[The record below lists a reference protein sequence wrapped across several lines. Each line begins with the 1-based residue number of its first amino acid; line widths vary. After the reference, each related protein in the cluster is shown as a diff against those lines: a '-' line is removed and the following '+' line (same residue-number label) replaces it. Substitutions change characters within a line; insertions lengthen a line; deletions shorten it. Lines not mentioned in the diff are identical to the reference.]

1 MFSIRTYI
9 WDIINTFTSTSKP
22 QSPERRNKRKVL
34 PWLNGLVIKL
44 YDVCIIGK
52 PEFSGRKSLSERS
65 LDALIFLHYCL
76 LSFFF
81 IFCHGCV
88 SKKSFLTRLL
98 PRIISHHTGFSGLY
112 DRKYHPK
119 FSAVIAWNHRGV
131 TILWETLDQI
141 TFVVFWAGSIRF
153 LIARDL
159 DENIA
164 RGLKI
169 LIGKHNGLNA
179 IARLSFKKGVLKRYK
194 IIQFLC
200 NRPQGFQKLYP

>member
-1 MFSIRTYI
+1 M
-9 WDIINTFTSTSKP
+9 
-22 QSPERRNKRKVL
+22 
-34 PWLNGLVIKL
+34 IKL

-112 DRKYHPK
+112 GRKYHPK
-119 FSAVIAWNHRGV
+119 FSAVIARNHRGV
-131 TILWETLDQI
+131 TILWETLVQI

-179 IARLSFKKGVLKRYK
+179 IARLSFQKGVLKRYK

-200 NRPQGFQKLYP
+200 NGPQGFQKLYP

>member
-1 MFSIRTYI
+1 MVLWLDCMTFVSLRNLNSVAENRYQKGLWTHLSSF
-9 WDIINTFTSTSKP
+9 IIAF
-22 QSPERRNKRKVL
+22 
-34 PWLNGLVIKL
+34 
-44 YDVCIIGK
+44 
-52 PEFSGRKSLSERS
+52 SLS
-65 LDALIFLHYCL
+65 
-76 LSFFF
+76 FF

-112 DRKYHPK
+112 GRKYHPK

-200 NRPQGFQKLYP
+200 NGPQGFQKLYP

>member
-112 DRKYHPK
+112 GRKYHPK

-153 LIARDL
+153 LTARDL

-194 IIQFLC
+194 IIQFLW
-200 NRPQGFQKLYP
+200 NGPQDFQKLYP

>member
-1 MFSIRTYI
+1 M
-9 WDIINTFTSTSKP
+9 TFVS
-22 QSPERRNKRKVL
+22 L
-34 PWLNGLVIKL
+34 GDLNSV
-44 YDVCIIGK
+44 
-52 PEFSGRKSLSERS
+52 
-65 LDALIFLHYCL
+65 ALIFLHYCL
-76 LSFFF
+76 LSLFFNF
-81 IFCHGCV
+81 FHGCV

-112 DRKYHPK
+112 GRKYHPK

-131 TILWETLDQI
+131 IILWETLVQI

-179 IARLSFKKGVLKRYK
+179 IAWLSFKKGVLKRYK

-200 NRPQGFQKLYP
+200 NGPRGFQKLYP

>member
-9 WDIINTFTSTSKP
+9 WDIINTLTSASKP
-22 QSPERRNKRKVL
+22 QSPEGRNKGKVL

-98 PRIISHHTGFSGLY
+98 PRIISHHTSFSGLY
-112 DRKYHPK
+112 GRKYHPK

-131 TILWETLDQI
+131 IILWETLVQI

-153 LIARDL
+153 LIVRDL

-169 LIGKHNGLNA
+169 LIGKYNGLNA
-179 IARLSFKKGVLKRYK
+179 IARLSFKKVY
-194 IIQFLC
+194 
-200 NRPQGFQKLYP
+200 